1 MFSPNERERAETFR
15 KQSEDKWENNCA
27 AKETGSKTPLGCR
40 KWKIEIQP
48 IRFPTPS
55 SSAPLA
61 QLTHICEH
69 KSISARLLEGLE
81 QKELLFFSRKSC
93 ASLPRLMHY
102 ALCAVLRDE
111 SRKLSSHQWERTGAK
126 PISKKASSF
135 SAFITFASLSLVWF
149 LHYGRSHTV

>member
-1 MFSPNERERAETFR
+1 MQTLKSSVRKVTFRQRNQCYRQKATVMLSNVLTERERAETFR

-27 AKETGSKTPLGCR
+27 AKETEAKRHWWCR
-40 KWKIEIQP
+40 KWKIENQP
-48 IRFPTPS
+48 IRPTPS
-55 SSAPLA
+55 PWAPLA

-111 SRKLSSHQWERTGAK
+111 SRKLS
-126 PISKKASSF
+126 
-135 SAFITFASLSLVWF
+135 
-149 LHYGRSHTV
+149 